1 MARYRKY
8 RYGGKNVPGMYKAQ
22 PGTETPMNP
31 VPPNM
36 QSVDPKPIMNSEG
49 STSTGMPKDYQNFRT
64 LSGENVMNLK
74 GDSISKSD
82 AVSMLIEQQ
91 LRFDA
96 QLQQIK
102 NAMQMQQVASQNQ
115 TKMTEVQN
123 ALIEKT
129 NEARTFRGDA
139 TGPMNSPR
147 KYGGSSKKTLPMG
160 RFSKRKRR

>member
-49 STSTGMPKDYQNFRT
+49 STSTGENFRT
-64 LSGENVMNLK
+64 LSNENVMNLK

-102 NAMQMQQVASQNQ
+102 NAMQMQQIASQNQ

>member
-22 PGTETPMNP
+22 PGTETPTAAKKTADAAMNP

-64 LSGENVMNLK
+64 LSNENVMNLK

-82 AVSMLIEQQ
+82 AVS
-91 LRFDA
+91 
-96 QLQQIK
+96 IK
-102 NAMQMQQVASQNQ
+102 V
-115 TKMTEVQN
+115 
-123 ALIEKT
+123 
-129 NEARTFRGDA
+129 
-139 TGPMNSPR
+139 
-147 KYGGSSKKTLPMG
+147 
-160 RFSKRKRR
+160 